1 MIAQPVSDIYVV
13 DDEALISESLTLI
26 LQQKGFRAQSFTDPI
41 KALEI
46 IRNAPPDLL
55 ISDVV
60 MPRLSGV
67 ELAILIRELH
77 PGCKILL
84 FSGQASTT
92 DLLHSAH
99 RRGHRFPLL
108 QKPVHPSDLL
118 REIDLLN
125 GLDRTDGD
133 NF

>member
-92 DLLHSAH
+92 DLLNSAH
-99 RRGHRFPLL
+99 RRGHQFPLL

-118 REIDLLN
+118 REIDLLS
-125 GLDRTDGD
+125 GLDRTDGED
-133 NF
+133 L